1 MVTSLSGVDF
11 EEFEEK
17 LRSLS
22 RQTRLPLNS
31 IPVVLGDIAGVLMQE
46 ARMTLFEDREEVSFD
61 ARSVREELL
70 RMGHDGRELGVKE
83 VRILL
88 DFFMD
93 QMVDPRT
100 SRN

>member
-1 MVTSLSGVDF
+1 MSRVDF
-11 EEFEEK
+11 EEFEEQ

-22 RQTRLPLNS
+22 RQTRLPMKT

-46 ARMTLFEDREEVSFD
+46 ARETLFEDREEVAFD
-61 ARSVREELL
+61 ARWVREELL
-70 RMGHDGRELGVKE
+70 RMGHSGSELGVRE
-83 VRILL
+83 VRLLL

-93 QMVDPRT
+93 QMVDPRS

>member
-1 MVTSLSGVDF
+1 LTGVDF
-11 EEFEEK
+11 EDFEEL
-17 LRSLS
+17 LRNLS
-22 RQTRLPLNS
+22 QQTRLPLKS

-46 ARMTLFEDREEVSFD
+46 ARTTLFEDREEVAFD

-83 VRILL
+83 VRLLL

-93 QMVDPRT
+93 QMVDPRIA
-100 SRN
+100 RN

>member
-1 MVTSLSGVDF
+1 MTGVDF

-17 LRSLS
+17 LKSLS
-22 RQTRLPLNS
+22 RRTRLPLKS

-46 ARMTLFEDREEVSFD
+46 ARMTLFEDEDEVSFD
-61 ARSVREELL
+61 ACSIREELL
-70 RMGHDGRELGVKE
+70 RMGHNGSELGVKE
-83 VRILL
+83 VRLLL

-100 SRN
+100 ARN